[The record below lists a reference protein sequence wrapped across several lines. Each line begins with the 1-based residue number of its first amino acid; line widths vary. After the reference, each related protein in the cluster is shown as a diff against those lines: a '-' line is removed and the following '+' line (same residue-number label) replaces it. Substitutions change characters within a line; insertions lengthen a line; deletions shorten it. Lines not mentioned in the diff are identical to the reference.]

1 MKTSRLALQSRRVT
15 ASTVALVAAFVVPFL
30 AHGDLVR
37 RFGLSWSLAGYII
50 TLIVNGSMW
59 TLSMLYPF
67 LLPFLATVRGII
79 FVAGTGAAVA
89 Y

>member
-37 RFGLSWSLAGYII
+37 
-50 TLIVNGSMW
+50 
-59 TLSMLYPF
+59 
-67 LLPFLATVRGII
+67 GII
-79 FVAGTGAAVA
+79 FVAGTRAAVA